1 MNNQMDAHKEI
12 QQQLSAYFDGELETS
27 ATLVVKKHLLNCDEC
42 QQIIADFEVQQGLMY
57 GLKQEDP
64 IDTWSQIRDQIEI
77 QEGNLPL
84 WKRWVFPLPVVAL
97 VATLVFGLVVFY
109 PISERSSV
117 NPINDYLSAH
127 AQYST
132 DYSMGSSFLNETVSA
147 IELDNTDS
155 LGDTDWL
162 LDAYHGYE

>member
-1 MNNQMDAHKEI
+1 MDTHQEI
-12 QQQLSAYFDGELETS
+12 QQQLSAYFDGELEAS
-27 ATLVVKKHLLNCDEC
+27 AALVVKKHLLNCDEC
-42 QQIIADFEVQQGLMY
+42 QQMIADFEAQQVLMY
-57 GLKQEDP
+57 GLKQENP

-77 QEGNLPL
+77 QEGKLPF
-84 WKRWVFPLPVVAL
+84 WKRWAVPLPVAAL
-97 VATLVFGLVVFY
+97 ATIMVFGLMVFY

-117 NPINDYLSAH
+117 SPINDYLSAH

-132 DYSMGSSFLNETVSA
+132 DYSIDSSFLNETVSA

-155 LGDTDWL
+155 SGDTDWL